1 MQNSSLAFAKEGS
14 LTPKLNSSK
23 SAVCPGNRPA
33 LHFHTDSTQ
42 VIPLFKTCTRL
53 NPGWEAE
60 LQFLLKSLGFGGLHI
75 FWVAFIKLRRFW
87 YFYAPPA
94 YSMNIS
100 VSPVQG
106 VLQPWVL
113 PAAGCQDCPGM
124 FGVFLLLNLLGC
136 RSLLLLLQWHFCLF
150 RRAQDPLLLKKH
162 IVQKPG
168 NFQVFEEA
176 AYSLHR
182 LLLSAIFWCS
192 PCLRKGR
199 FLLGL
204 GAFWRE
210 RSFLLTHSDR

>member
-94 YSMNIS
+94 CSMNIS

-113 PAAGCQDCPGM
+113 LAAGCQDCPGM
-124 FGVFLLLNLLGC
+124 FGVFLLLDLLGC
-136 RSLLLLLQWHFCLF
+136 RSLLLLLQWHFSVCLEGLKTPYF
-150 RRAQDPLLLKKH
+150 WKNTLSRSQVISRCLKKQLIH
-162 IVQKPG
+162 CTDC
-168 NFQVFEEA
+168 F
-176 AYSLHR
+176 
-182 LLLSAIFWCS
+182 
-192 PCLRKGR
+192 
-199 FLLGL
+199 
-204 GAFWRE
+204 
-210 RSFLLTHSDR
+210 